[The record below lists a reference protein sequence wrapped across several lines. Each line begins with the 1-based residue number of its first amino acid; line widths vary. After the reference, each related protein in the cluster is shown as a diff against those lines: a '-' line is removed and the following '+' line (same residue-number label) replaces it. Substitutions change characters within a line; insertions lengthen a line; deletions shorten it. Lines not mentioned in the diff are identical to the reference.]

1 MPMDAETR
9 AALQDLRQLMATV
22 LARLTDLD
30 AFVRGDVATGRVGAA
45 GRLQDA
51 ERKAVEHAEQLDELE
66 QRVTVLE
73 QAPAKAALSIWE
85 KFLGALVAAGAGALA
100 SWFSRGAGH

>member
-1 MPMDAETR
+1 MDNETR
-9 AALQDLRQLMATV
+9 TALQDLRHLCATV

-51 ERKAVEHAEQLDELE
+51 ERKAGEHAEQLDDLE
-66 QRVTVLE
+66 QRVAVLE
-73 QAPAKAALSIWE
+73 QAPAKAALTLWE
-85 KFLGALVAAGAGALA
+85 KFLGALIAAGAGALA
-100 SWFSRGAGH
+100 SWLSKMGGHQ